1 MPKIADLLNKKSM
14 LRKEIIANQ
23 HNLSAVTKLEQ
34 QLEKIEKQIE
44 KLRGD

>member
-1 MPKIADLLNKKSM
+1 MPNIAKLLNEKSI
-14 LRKEIIANQ
+14 LRKKIIVNQ

-44 KLRGD
+44 ELRGY